1 MLVIRCREGES
12 VSIGSGVR
20 LSILSIEAGR
30 VKLGFVAPPEV
41 PVTRNCAELN
51 ITYNRQAIESVRTHS
66 VGYLAHHFAGA
77 TVDRPDCIVAVG
89 ANKGPKSPKQS
100 EIEADKSSD
109 DSNGNR
115 CQGRTPDGT

>member
-12 VSIGSGVR
+12 VSIGSDIR

-41 PVTRNCAELN
+41 TVARNCTELN
-51 ITYNRQAIESVRTHS
+51 VSYNREAIESLRTHS
-66 VGYLAHHFAGA
+66 AGYLAHHYRGT
-77 TVDRPDCIVAVG
+77 TVNRPECIVAVG
-89 ANKGPKSPKQS
+89 TQKLPESAKQLGF
-100 EIEADKSSD
+100 EADKSSD
-109 DSNGNR
+109 DSNENR